1 MNRVLINSAQLI
13 SVFGAYLG
21 FSFSVAASMAACGV
35 GVSHNKVCVAGF
47 NLPRFGWGLF
57 FGLVSF
63 FFFFRSAV
71 DHSAVTSSD
80 I

>member
-1 MNRVLINSAQLI
+1 MNSAQLI

-63 FFFFRSAV
+63 FFFRSAV

>member
-1 MNRVLINSAQLI
+1 
-13 SVFGAYLG
+13 
-21 FSFSVAASMAACGV
+21 MAACGV

-63 FFFFRSAV
+63 VLFFSVPLSITALLPPATYRELNWQSWC
-71 DHSAVTSSD
+71 TQ
-80 I
+80 